1 VTKAQAAPQAVC
13 HTRLSLRD
21 MERSLVRPVLS
32 SGMLLRMLKP
42 LIPSR
47 RGPAAMLSK
56 VEYKTQGAMR
66 KERSGLR
73 KKRMCMLSEED
84 AVAV

>member
-1 VTKAQAAPQAVC
+1 
-13 HTRLSLRD
+13 
-21 MERSLVRPVLS
+21 
-32 SGMLLRMLKP
+32 MLLRMLKP

-47 RGPAAMLSK
+47 RGPVAMLSK

-73 KKRMCMLSEED
+73 KKMMCMLSEED